1 MHYCRVL
8 SFAHASLQ
16 SEAYGVSINQTSY
29 LVSVNVLWLALGPI
43 IWAPLCDTYG
53 RRPVY
58 LVAMLITL
66 VSSIACAVAK
76 SYGVQ
81 IFTRMLQGFGAS
93 GAIAVG
99 AGSIADVFFLHER
112 GVYNGIWIATS
123 QSGPFI
129 SPMILGVVIENLGWR
144 WSLWVMAIFAA
155 GFLVLMF
162 CLLPETLYVRHLDAD
177 AIERNTVMGD
187 KRKRLFAQTTF
198 GRISPKPIS
207 FLEFFRPL
215 YMLKYPSVGLVA
227 LSWCVGVALPDIG
240 ISNIVPL
247 AFGGVYGWGP
257 SAQGLSNAGFLVG
270 CAIGELFA
278 GKVSDVVSMIITI
291 STR

>member
-1 MHYCRVL
+1 
-8 SFAHASLQ
+8 
-16 SEAYGVSINQTSY
+16 VSINQTSY

-66 VSSIACAVAK
+66 ISSVACAVAK

-81 IFTRMLQGFGAS
+81 VFTRMLQGFGAS

-99 AGSIADVFFLHER
+99 AGSIADIFFLHER
-112 GVYNGIWIATS
+112 GLFNGIWIAVS
-123 QSGPFI
+123 QSGPFV
-129 SPMILGVVIENLGWR
+129 SPMISGVVIQNMGWR
-144 WSLWVMAIFAA
+144 WSLWVMVIFS
-155 GFLVLMF
+155 GVFLVSIF
-162 CLLPETLYVRHLDAD
+162 FFLPETLYIRHLA
-177 AIERNTVMGD
+177 AETAEQNVQVNR
-187 KRKRLFAQTTF
+187 KRKRLFAQMEF

-215 YMLKYPSVGLVA
+215 YMLKYPSVGLIA
-227 LSWCVGVALPDIG
+227 LSWCIGVALPDIG

-247 AFGGVYGWGP
+247 AYGGVYGWGP

-278 GKVSDVVSMIITI
+278 GKVSDIVSVLAYHALEPL
-291 STR
+291 